1 MSIHLLQTLRRH
13 HDERVSTRTFEQE
26 IASYR
31 SEADRHDLEALLAR
45 YADDETAEIRE
56 IMAAHAA

>member
-1 MSIHLLQTLRRH
+1 MSIHPLQTLRRH
-13 HDERVSTRTFEQE
+13 HEERVSTRILEQE

-45 YADDETAEIRE
+45 YADDETAAIRR
-56 IMAAHAA
+56 IMAAQAA